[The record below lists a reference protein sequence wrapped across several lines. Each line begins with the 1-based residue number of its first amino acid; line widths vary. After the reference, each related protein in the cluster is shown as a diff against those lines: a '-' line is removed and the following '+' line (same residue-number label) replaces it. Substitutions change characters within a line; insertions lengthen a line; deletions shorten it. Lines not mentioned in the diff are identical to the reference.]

1 MLKFRANKKRDREES
16 EQGERTL
23 IMWMC
28 WVLLMVVESQKR
40 VFKWASTLL
49 SHTKSD
55 QQWHKQQHRY
65 TNLWFLFSFF
75 GEWMFVRN
83 NISNTHL
90 KHKESRKKNFDH
102 LLDSQVSEFDDFFCP
117 SWNHVKH
124 HRCHYYHHCVC
135 LEAANSKHTH
145 KSVHAPARMFAHIEW
160 LLAKLTV
167 CIIRLKSLYKCILK
181 YCRMPPNISIFIL
194 ADVYYTH
201 TH

>member
-135 LEAANSKHTH
+135 LKAAN
-145 KSVHAPARMFAHIEW
+145 
-160 LLAKLTV
+160 
-167 CIIRLKSLYKCILK
+167 
-181 YCRMPPNISIFIL
+181 N
-194 ADVYYTH
+194 TH
-201 TH
+201 THTRALRVRSHWMTFGKTNSMHYSIKISLQMYFEILPYATEYIHIYSGWCILHTHTH